1 MIEECSGN
9 CIYNN
14 CTGQHFKLPYFGIIK
29 GKFVPPKNLYHPV
42 LPVRINGKLMFPLC
56 YRCAEKENKEEC
68 KCSMSDRAFIY
79 TYCTPEVEVALNMGY
94 IIAEIYEVL
103 HWPDS
108 SEHDKQIPDSGLF
121 TKYVNTFLKLKQQ
134 ASGFPSHISTEEE
147 KDEYIQMYIDNE
159 GILWIKN

>member
-1 MIEECSGN
+1 MKYKRYPIGDPVRIINKFKGIMIEECSGN

-14 CTGQHFKLPYFGIIK
+14 CTGQHFKLPYFSIIK

-79 TYCTPEVEVALNMGY
+79 T
-94 IIAEIYEVL
+94 
-103 HWPDS
+103 
-108 SEHDKQIPDSGLF
+108 
-121 TKYVNTFLKLKQQ
+121 
-134 ASGFPSHISTEEE
+134 
-147 KDEYIQMYIDNE
+147 
-159 GILWIKN
+159 